1 MVPARSSAPS
11 VAGAA
16 PARDGRPAGVDP
28 AAALRR
34 FHRGLLLLLAL
45 AAASQVLIA
54 SEAFSGNPMVLVPQ
68 VDAAVVWSHAGEIAG
83 GALVDDAPFE
93 TAPLMLWWA
102 ALVRALGGGLGALAA
117 AQTLLH
123 LATLVLIGRLS
134 RRLASSVGSPG
145 FATWVGWLGAGLF
158 LLLDEPAAA
167 TSRVLA
173 GSLQLALTAGL
184 LDALTGIEWQSGRSA
199 SPLRAGVIGVLTGLC
214 CLAFPPYLA
223 LLPLVPLWLFASG
236 VGGQRAALF
245 AAALSLL
252 TIAPATV
259 HNHRAAGEFIPI
271 SSQAGLTFY
280 HGNNPAADGTL
291 AAVGVVNSKEEQ
303 ALDSLLKARAALG
316 DEEAGWNEA
325 SRYWLGQGLEW
336 WKNEPGRALK
346 VGAIKAWYT
355 LTGRRYG
362 DVYQPWME
370 RRDGVATRL
379 WLAPLS
385 LAWVIPAGLWALVA
399 LARRR
404 GLRSAGPYL
413 LIVAVPLMVCIVFW
427 YTPRYRL
434 PASAGLLPLAA
445 LAIGVVARDRG
456 RAWPALVALAAGA
469 LFSGINTAVGFDQHE
484 LHERRHAARMA
495 AAFGR
500 LDRHDQGLRFLR
512 QDLALAPA
520 DPEAT
525 SRVVMLLLMLGR
537 DAEAMET
544 LTGAPASVRELAGP
558 RTLLAWTLATS
569 ADPAARDGAR
579 ALSLAE
585 GLVGDLG
592 ADPERLDVRA
602 AARARAGDFEGAVE
616 DAERAASALTEG
628 DPLRTEIE
636 ARLQLYRS
644 GSPYTQPMSPER

>member
-1 MVPARSSAPS
+1 MASTPSAKQPAAEAKAASGTRLVRPESAPE
-11 VAGAA
+11 
-16 PARDGRPAGVDP
+16 
-28 AAALRR
+28 LRR
-34 FHRGLLLLLAL
+34 FQRGLLLLLVL
-45 AAASQVLIA
+45 AGAFQLLIA
-54 SEAFSGNPMVLVPQ
+54 AESFSENPMVLVPQ

-83 GALVDDAPFE
+83 GALVDEAPFE

-102 ALVRALGGGLGALAA
+102 ALIRAMGGGLGALAA
-117 AQTLLH
+117 SQVLLY
-123 LATLVLIGRLS
+123 LVTLVLIGRLS
-134 RRLASSVGSPG
+134 RRLAASVGSLR

-158 LLLDEPAAA
+158 LALDEPAAA

-184 LDALTGIEWQSGRSA
+184 LDMLTGIESRAGRSA
-199 SPLRAGVIGVLTGLC
+199 SPRRAALVGALTGLC

-223 LLPLVPLWLFASG
+223 LLPLVPLWLFGSG
-236 VGGQRAALF
+236 VGGQRAALI
-245 AAALSLL
+245 AVAVSLV
-252 TIAPATV
+252 TIAPATL
-259 HNHRAAGEFIPI
+259 HNQRASGEFIPI

-316 DEEAGWNEA
+316 DEGAGWNDA

-336 WKNEPGRALK
+336 WQQEPGRALSVAGLK
-346 VGAIKAWYT
+346 LWYT

-379 WLAPLS
+379 WLAPLT
-385 LAWVIPAGLWALVA
+385 LAWILPAGLWALLA

-413 LIVAVPLMVCIVFW
+413 LIVAVPLAVCVVFW

-445 LAIGVVARDRG
+445 LALGLVVRDRA
-456 RAWPALVALAAGA
+456 RAWPALVAVAAGA
-469 LFSGINTAVGFDQHE
+469 LFTGINAEVGFDQHE
-484 LHERRHAARMA
+484 SHERRHAARMA

-500 LDRHDQGLRFLR
+500 LERHDQGLRFLR
-512 QDLALAPA
+512 QDLTLAPEDA
-520 DPEAT
+520 EAT

-537 DAEAMET
+537 DAEAMDT
-544 LTGAPASVRELAGP
+544 LSAAPGSVRGLPGP
-558 RTLLAWTLATS
+558 RTLLAWTRATS
-569 ADPAARDGAR
+569 ADPAARDGVE

-585 GLVGDLG
+585 ALVEELG

-602 AARARAGDFEGAVE
+602 AARARAGDFDGAAD
-616 DAERAASALTEG
+616 DAAQAASALTAA

-636 ARLQLYRS
+636 ARLELYRS
-644 GSPYTQPMSPER
+644 GSPYTQPMTPQR